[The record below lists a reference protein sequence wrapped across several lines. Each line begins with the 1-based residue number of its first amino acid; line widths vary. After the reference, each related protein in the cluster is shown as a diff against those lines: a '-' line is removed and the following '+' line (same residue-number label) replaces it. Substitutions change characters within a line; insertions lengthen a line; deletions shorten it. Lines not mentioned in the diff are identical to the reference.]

1 MVNPLANQ
9 EKTTRQNKVVF
20 SFCAKISKERRS
32 NMENLS
38 QETRQTIWFL
48 VVNYQAYFAFIFCS
62 TYLLLYFKRKELH
75 LIKDKFIRQSNRFTQ
90 HNLVSTLKM
99 TVFALLFILYIIS
112 NAQLHF
118 SSEIKLLLSLLY
130 MFSVLFICNKEI
142 GVFFNRVRKNHPVK
156 KVWKETVMC
165 WCTPIIIVM
174 PAMWI
179 YHLFEVP
186 FNAQGLNRMPTIA
199 LSRWFELNVYGIPN
213 VISEEIFN
221 LLVLL
226 IFASILRKFSRTAVM
241 ILSSILM
248 SLVFGWLHIFAWNT
262 LTALSIFLSHVTIA
276 LFFVYIR
283 DVKPLIL
290 CHIINNLLATS
301 VITGMSV
308 VIKPI
313 VMLTMTVPVVVW
325 LVVEIIKKEK

>member
-1 MVNPLANQ
+1 
-9 EKTTRQNKVVF
+9 
-20 SFCAKISKERRS
+20 
-32 NMENLS
+32 MENLS

-142 GVFFNRVRKNHPVK
+142 GVFFKRVRKNHPVK

-226 IFASILRKFSRTAVM
+226 IFASIIRKFFRTTVM

-283 DVKPLIL
+283 DVKPLIF

-325 LVVEIIKKEK
+325 LVMEILKKKNDVDVVENIENKTV

>member
-1 MVNPLANQ
+1 
-9 EKTTRQNKVVF
+9 
-20 SFCAKISKERRS
+20 
-32 NMENLS
+32 MEQLS

-48 VVNYQAYFAFIFCS
+48 VVNYQAYFAFILCFA
-62 TYLLLYFKRKELH
+62 YLALYFKRKELY
-75 LIKDKFIRQSNRFTQ
+75 LIKEKFVRQSNRFVP
-90 HNLVSTLKM
+90 HNIISILKM
-99 TVFALLFILYIIS
+99 TVFALLFVLYIIS
-112 NAQLHF
+112 NSQLHF
-118 SSEIKLLLSLLY
+118 NTETKLVLSSLY
-130 MFSVLFICNKEI
+130 LVSAIFLCNKEI
-142 GVFFNRVRKNHPVK
+142 GVFFKRTRKTQPVK
-156 KVWKETVMC
+156 KVWKETVLC

-186 FNAQGLNRMPTIA
+186 FNAQGLNRMPTIEI
-199 LSRWFELNVYGIPN
+199 SRWFELNVYGIPN

-221 LLVLL
+221 LLILL
-226 IFASILRKFSRTAVM
+226 IFASIIRKFSRPTVM
-241 ILSSILM
+241 ILSSVLM
-248 SLVFGWLHIFAWNT
+248 SFVFGWLHIFAWNT

-283 DVKPLIL
+283 DVKPLIF

-313 VMLTMTVPVVVW
+313 VMLTMTIPVVVW
-325 LVVEIIKKEK
+325 LVLEVIWKRKKVDEVIENVKKKPFKLI

>member
-1 MVNPLANQ
+1 
-9 EKTTRQNKVVF
+9 
-20 SFCAKISKERRS
+20 
-32 NMENLS
+32 MEQLS

-48 VVNYQAYFAFIFCS
+48 VVNYQSYFAFIFCS
-62 TYLLLYFKRKELH
+62 VYLLLYFKKKRLH
-75 LIKDKFIRQSNRFTQ
+75 LIKDKFIRQSNRFTP

-99 TVFALLFILYIIS
+99 TVFALLFVLHIIS
-112 NAQLHF
+112 NSQLHF
-118 SSEIKLLLSLLY
+118 SIEMKLVLSALY
-130 MFSVLFICNKEI
+130 MTSALFVCNKEI
-142 GVFFNRVRKNHPVK
+142 VLFFKRVRKKHPAK
-156 KVWKETVMC
+156 KVWQETVMC

-186 FNAQGLNRMPTIA
+186 FNAQGLNRMPTIE

-226 IFASILRKFSRTAVM
+226 IFASIIRKFSRTTVM

-283 DVKPLIL
+283 DVKPLIF

-301 VITGMSV
+301 VVTGMSV

-325 LVVEIIKKEK
+325 FAVEFVGRLRKNNLS

>member
-1 MVNPLANQ
+1 
-9 EKTTRQNKVVF
+9 
-20 SFCAKISKERRS
+20 
-32 NMENLS
+32 MEQLS

-48 VVNYQAYFAFIFCS
+48 VVNYQAYFAFIFCFA
-62 TYLLLYFKRKELH
+62 YLLLYLKKKRLH
-75 LIKDKFIRQSNRFTQ
+75 LIKEKFIRQSNRFTQ

-142 GVFFNRVRKNHPVK
+142 DVFFKRVRKNHPVK
-156 KVWKETVMC
+156 KVWRETVMC

-186 FNAQGLNRMPTIA
+186 FNAQGLNRMPTIE

-226 IFASILRKFSRTAVM
+226 IFASIIRKFSRTTVM

-283 DVKPLIL
+283 DVKPLIF

-325 LVVEIIKKEK
+325 LVMEILKKKNDVDVVENIENKTV

>member
-1 MVNPLANQ
+1 
-9 EKTTRQNKVVF
+9 
-20 SFCAKISKERRS
+20 
-32 NMENLS
+32 MEQLS

-48 VVNYQAYFAFIFCS
+48 VVNYQSYFAFIFCS
-62 TYLLLYFKRKELH
+62 AYLLLYFKKKRLH
-75 LIKDKFIRQSNRFTQ
+75 LIKDKFIRQSNRFTP

-99 TVFALLFILYIIS
+99 TVFAPLFVLYIIS
-112 NAQLHF
+112 NSQLHF
-118 SSEIKLLLSLLY
+118 SIEMKLVLSALY
-130 MFSVLFICNKEI
+130 MTSALFVCNKEI
-142 GVFFNRVRKNHPVK
+142 VLFFKRVRKKHPAK
-156 KVWKETVMC
+156 KVWQETVMC

-226 IFASILRKFSRTAVM
+226 IFASIIRKFSRTTVM

-283 DVKPLIL
+283 DVKPLIF

-301 VITGMSV
+301 VVTGMSV

-325 LVVEIIKKEK
+325 LVVEFVGRLRKNNLS

>member
-1 MVNPLANQ
+1 
-9 EKTTRQNKVVF
+9 
-20 SFCAKISKERRS
+20 
-32 NMENLS
+32 MENLS

-130 MFSVLFICNKEI
+130 MFSALFICNKEI

-226 IFASILRKFSRTAVM
+226 IFASIIRKFSRTTVM

-283 DVKPLIL
+283 DVKPLIF

-325 LVVEIIKKEK
+325 LVVNVVKNVREKSV

>member
-1 MVNPLANQ
+1 
-9 EKTTRQNKVVF
+9 
-20 SFCAKISKERRS
+20 
-32 NMENLS
+32 MEQLS

-48 VVNYQAYFAFIFCS
+48 VVNYQAYFAFILCFA
-62 TYLLLYFKRKELH
+62 YLALYFKRKELH
-75 LIKDKFIRQSNRFTQ
+75 IIKEKFIRQSNRFTPYSVV
-90 HNLVSTLKM
+90 LTLKM

-112 NAQLHF
+112 NSQLHF
-118 SSEIKLLLSLLY
+118 NTETKLVLSTLY
-130 MFSVLFICNKEI
+130 SVSAIFLCNREI
-142 GVFFNRVRKNHPVK
+142 GVFFKRRRKTQPVK
-156 KVWKETVMC
+156 KVWKETVLC

-186 FNAQGLNRMPTIA
+186 FNAQGLNRMPTIE
-199 LSRWFELNVYGIPN
+199 LSRWFELNIYGIPN
-213 VISEEIFN
+213 VVSEEIFN

-226 IFASILRKFSRTAVM
+226 IFASIIRKFSRVTVM

-248 SLVFGWLHIFAWNT
+248 SVVFGWLHIFAWNT

-283 DVKPLIL
+283 DVKPLIF

-313 VMLTMTVPVVVW
+313 VMLTMTIPVVVW
-325 LVVEIIKKEK
+325 LVVEIIKKKNNLDVVENVENKTV

>member
-1 MVNPLANQ
+1 
-9 EKTTRQNKVVF
+9 
-20 SFCAKISKERRS
+20 
-32 NMENLS
+32 MENLS

-130 MFSVLFICNKEI
+130 MFSALFICNKEI

-226 IFASILRKFSRTAVM
+226 IFASIIRKFSRTTVM

-283 DVKPLIL
+283 DVKPLIF

-325 LVVEIIKKEK
+325 FAVEILKRKNNFDVVENVENKIV

>member
-1 MVNPLANQ
+1 
-9 EKTTRQNKVVF
+9 
-20 SFCAKISKERRS
+20 
-32 NMENLS
+32 MENLS

-142 GVFFNRVRKNHPVK
+142 GVFFKRVRKNHPVK

-226 IFASILRKFSRTAVM
+226 IFASIIRKFSRTTVM

-283 DVKPLIL
+283 DVKPLIF

-301 VITGMSV
+301 VVTGMSV

-325 LVVEIIKKEK
+325 LVVEFVGRLRKNNLS

>member
-1 MVNPLANQ
+1 
-9 EKTTRQNKVVF
+9 
-20 SFCAKISKERRS
+20 
-32 NMENLS
+32 MENLS

-142 GVFFNRVRKNHPVK
+142 GVFFKRVRKNHPVK

-226 IFASILRKFSRTAVM
+226 IFASIIRKFSRTTVM

-283 DVKPLIL
+283 DVKPLIF

-313 VMLTMTVPVVVW
+313 VMLTITVPVVVW
-325 LVVEIIKKEK
+325 LVMEILKKKNDVDVVENIENKTV

>member
-1 MVNPLANQ
+1 
-9 EKTTRQNKVVF
+9 
-20 SFCAKISKERRS
+20 
-32 NMENLS
+32 MEQLS

-48 VVNYQAYFAFIFCS
+48 IVNYQAYFAFIFCS
-62 TYLLLYFKRKELH
+62 AYLLLYFKRKELH
-75 LIKDKFIRQSNRFTQ
+75 LIKDKFVRQSNRFTP

-99 TVFALLFILYIIS
+99 TVFALLFVLYIIS
-112 NAQLHF
+112 NSQLHF
-118 SSEIKLLLSLLY
+118 STEMKFVLSVLY
-130 MFSVLFICNKEI
+130 MTSALFICNKEI
-142 GVFFNRVRKNHPVK
+142 GVFFKRVRKNHPVK
-156 KVWKETVMC
+156 RVWQETVMC

-186 FNAQGLNRMPTIA
+186 FNAQGLNRMPTIE

-226 IFASILRKFSRTAVM
+226 IFASIIRKFSRTTVM

-248 SLVFGWLHIFAWNT
+248 SLIFGWLHIFAWNT

-283 DVKPLIL
+283 DVKPLIF

-313 VMLTMTVPVVVW
+313 VMLMMTVPVVVW
-325 LVVEIIKKEK
+325 LVVAVVEKRNKIDGTEIVENVREKNI

>member
-1 MVNPLANQ
+1 
-9 EKTTRQNKVVF
+9 
-20 SFCAKISKERRS
+20 
-32 NMENLS
+32 MENLS

-142 GVFFNRVRKNHPVK
+142 GVFFKRVRKNHPVK

-226 IFASILRKFSRTAVM
+226 IFASIIRKFSRTTVM

-283 DVKPLIL
+283 DVKPLIF

-325 LVVEIIKKEK
+325 LVVEFVGRLRKNNLS

>member
-1 MVNPLANQ
+1 
-9 EKTTRQNKVVF
+9 
-20 SFCAKISKERRS
+20 
-32 NMENLS
+32 MENLS

-142 GVFFNRVRKNHPVK
+142 GVFFKRVRKNHPVK

-226 IFASILRKFSRTAVM
+226 IFASIIRKFSRTTVM

-283 DVKPLIL
+283 DVKPLIF

-325 LVVEIIKKEK
+325 LVMEILKKKNDVDVVENIENKTV

>member
-1 MVNPLANQ
+1 
-9 EKTTRQNKVVF
+9 
-20 SFCAKISKERRS
+20 
-32 NMENLS
+32 MEQLS

-48 VVNYQAYFAFIFCS
+48 IVNYQAYFAFIFCS
-62 TYLLLYFKRKELH
+62 AYLLLYFKRKELH
-75 LIKDKFIRQSNRFTQ
+75 LIKDKFIRQSNRFTP

-99 TVFALLFILYIIS
+99 TVFALLFVLYIIS
-112 NAQLHF
+112 NSQLHF
-118 SSEIKLLLSLLY
+118 STEMKFVLSVLY
-130 MFSVLFICNKEI
+130 MTSALFICNKEI
-142 GVFFNRVRKNHPVK
+142 GVFFKRVRKNHPVK
-156 KVWKETVMC
+156 RVWQETVMC

-186 FNAQGLNRMPTIA
+186 FNAQGLNRMPTIE

-221 LLVLL
+221 LLILL
-226 IFASILRKFSRTAVM
+226 IFASIIRKFSRTTVM

-276 LFFVYIR
+276 LFFVYI
-283 DVKPLIL
+283 
-290 CHIINNLLATS
+290 
-301 VITGMSV
+301 
-308 VIKPI
+308 
-313 VMLTMTVPVVVW
+313 
-325 LVVEIIKKEK
+325 LV